1 MGAAGTHWRKVSL
14 RRTSRWE
21 ASKANRSFSRQ
32 RPSCQEP
39 VGACGGDGR
48 LRPSPRRNGLFC
60 EQTAGDLKLLLS
72 AQRGH
77 SVSSYL
83 SPLGH
88 LGASLHLSLLPGSP
102 QSGPLRAPLT
112 QLWALRPQGC
122 WAGPAPTCLRAAAPL
137 WREGRRDPTVHQRA
151 WEYGLSQGGM
161 GRGRPLRFPREPGLG
176 VRTGGGGHLGSPACL
191 PPGRPRAGLAVG
203 KNKFKKTCSGNSMTV
218 LPRPWARNPGP
229 PGEKLKV
236 GLERLC

>member
-21 ASKANRSFSRQ
+21 ASKANSSFSRQ

-112 QLWALRPQGC
+112 QLSALRG
-122 WAGPAPTCLRAAAPL
+122 AGQDLPPPASGLPL
-137 WREGRRDPTVHQRA
+137 LCGGKGEGTPPSIRGPGSMASAREVWGGAGRSDSP
-151 WEYGLSQGGM
+151 GSQGW
-161 GRGRPLRFPREPGLG
+161 E
-176 VRTGGGGHLGSPACL
+176 
-191 PPGRPRAGLAVG
+191 
-203 KNKFKKTCSGNSMTV
+203 
-218 LPRPWARNPGP
+218 
-229 PGEKLKV
+229 
-236 GLERLC
+236 